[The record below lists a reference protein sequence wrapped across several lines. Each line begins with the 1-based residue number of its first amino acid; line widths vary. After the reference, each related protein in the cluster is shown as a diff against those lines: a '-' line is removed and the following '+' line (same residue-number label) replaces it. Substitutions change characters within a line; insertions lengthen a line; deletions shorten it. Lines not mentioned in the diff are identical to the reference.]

1 MVVVKKSRFKSWE
14 RKLKSSAGSSVHISS
29 ELEKLTPHSTCG
41 NCASLIQEQKGAPK
55 RSLVALLIQKL
66 VSYLLEPSL
75 ISAFS
80 VAPRARAYFLPAKR
94 TPVTIAL
101 PLEWSTSA
109 AS

>member
-1 MVVVKKSRFKSWE
+1 MPKWR
-14 RKLKSSAGSSVHISS
+14 
-29 ELEKLTPHSTCG
+29 KLTPHSTAAMSRREAALVRLT
-41 NCASLIQEQKGAPK
+41 NRREHRSAPEF
-55 RSLVALLIQKL
+55 ALLLQEL
-66 VSYLLEPSL
+66 VSYLFEPSL